1 MSAVSESASKELF
14 DARRATGK
22 LLKDIQTTYP
32 NLAER
37 DDPAWQEVMDSAKR
51 VQLPAGMLLMEPP
64 SPCTQLMLILEGCVR
79 VYQQTPDDREITL
92 YRTYAGD
99 LCTLSIN
106 GLMRTHDFGAFAKT
120 ETEVVALVMNR
131 DQFLQAMAVSSLF
144 REYVLSNLTDRVNDL
159 LELVEKTVFES
170 LDTRLMCYL
179 NRMSRKNECD
189 TLYLTH
195 QELARELGT
204 SREVISRILKAF
216 ERQGCILQ
224 ERGAICL
231 TI

>member
-1 MSAVSESASKELF
+1 MSAVSESVRKDSFNIKN
-14 DARRATGK
+14 ATGK
-22 LLKDIQTTYP
+22 LLKNIQTTYP
-32 NLAER
+32 NLAR
-37 DDPAWQEVMDSAKR
+37 LDDPAWQEIIDSAKL
-51 VQLPAGMLLMEPP
+51 VQMPSGMLLMEPP
-64 SPCTQLMLILEGCVR
+64 SPCTQFMLILEGCVR

-99 LCTLSIN
+99 LCVLSVN
-106 GLMRTHDFGAFAKT
+106 GLMRTQEFGAFAKT
-120 ETEVVALVMNR
+120 ESEVVALVMSR
-131 DQFLQAMAVSSLF
+131 EQFMRAIAVSSMF
-144 REYVLSNLTDRVNDL
+144 REYVLSNLTDRINDVL
-159 LELVEKTVFES
+159 QLVETTVFES
-170 LDTRLMCYL
+170 LDSRLMCYL
-179 NRMSRKNECD
+179 NRLSRRTDCD

-216 ERQGCILQ
+216 ERQGCIIQ